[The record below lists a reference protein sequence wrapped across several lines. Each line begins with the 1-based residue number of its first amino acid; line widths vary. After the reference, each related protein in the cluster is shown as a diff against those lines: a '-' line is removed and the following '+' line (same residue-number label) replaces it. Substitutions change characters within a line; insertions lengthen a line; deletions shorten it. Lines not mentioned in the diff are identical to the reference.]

1 LSPYTMV
8 RLNIGLK
15 VYNMTTK
22 TFLAILFLLPLILFG
37 QMTPEKVII
46 NKVPTIIYRPSG
58 YDATKKYSVWLAL
71 HGSAEKG
78 TGTLAGL
85 DNLLNNGNFNAL
97 LTAADKNK
105 FIVIEPQLVQSLND
119 WMPGWTN
126 KYLQPVYDY
135 IINNPTTDLSHIVVT
150 GLSLGGGGTWVA
162 ITGPFAPYV
171 SAAIPICGTPQYDQ
185 DYSIV
190 AKENI
195 PVWAFHAK
203 DDKTVGYEATI
214 NTVAAINKYDPL
226 PVPKASIWN
235 TGGHGIWGA
244 AYSMTEVYSWAL
256 SQQNTTGGVVTPTVP
271 VDDVISTYKIVVY
284 KSGKIE
290 ILKL

>member
-1 LSPYTMV
+1 MRKKL
-8 RLNIGLK
+8 LL
-15 VYNMTTK
+15 
-22 TFLAILFLLPLILFG
+22 LLFLLPLIVFG

-46 NKVPTIIYRPSG
+46 NKVPVIVYRPSG
-58 YDATKKYSVWLAL
+58 YDAAKKYSVWLTL

-85 DNLLNNGNFNAL
+85 DNLLNNGNFNNL

-119 WMPGWTN
+119 WIPGWTN

-135 IINNPTTDLSHIVVT
+135 IINSPSTDLTHIVVT

-162 ITGPFAPYV
+162 ITGSFAPYV

-185 DYSIV
+185 DFSVV
-190 AKENI
+190 AKYNI

-214 NTVAAINKYDPL
+214 NTVAAINKYNPL
-226 PVPKASIWN
+226 PVAKSTIYN
-235 TGGHGIWGA
+235 TGGHSVWGTVYNTA
-244 AYSMTEVYSWAL
+244 EVYTWAL
-256 SQQNTTGGVVTPTVP
+256 SQNNAPGPVVLPPVIP
-271 VDDVISTYKIVVY
+271 VDSILTNYRLTIY
-284 KSGKIE
+284 KSGKVE
-290 ILKL
+290 IIKQ